1 MGWSLSCPLASSHLS
16 FFACLIAD
24 KRGEATLSS
33 VLASHHAA
41 AAAANPFNMGYPFV
55 SPYPTYSNG
64 DPISMPMVSTFSS
77 SMNCR
82 HCERGESK
90 NDPGR
95 SAQCCSKCWVYP
107 WREENE
113 IIKNTTKGMQ
123 IEGIRDGEWGWL
135 VSRGR
140 M

>member
-1 MGWSLSCPLASSHLS
+1 MGWSLSCPLDSSHLS

-82 HCERGESK
+82 AFTVPVKGGSQRTTLEGVHNAAASAMGIPLER
-90 NDPGR
+90 
-95 SAQCCSKCWVYP
+95 
-107 WREENE
+107 RE
-113 IIKNTTKGMQ
+113 
-123 IEGIRDGEWGWL
+123 
-135 VSRGR
+135 
-140 M
+140 

>member
-1 MGWSLSCPLASSHLS
+1 MGWSLSCPLDSSHLS

-82 HCERGESK
+82 AFTVPVKGGANERPWKECTML
-90 NDPGR
+90 
-95 SAQCCSKCWVYP
+95 QQVLWVYP
-107 WREENE
+107 WKDENNKE
-113 IIKNTTKGMQ
+113 YDKG
-123 IEGIRDGEWGWL
+123 DAN
-135 VSRGR
+135 RGD
-140 M
+140 